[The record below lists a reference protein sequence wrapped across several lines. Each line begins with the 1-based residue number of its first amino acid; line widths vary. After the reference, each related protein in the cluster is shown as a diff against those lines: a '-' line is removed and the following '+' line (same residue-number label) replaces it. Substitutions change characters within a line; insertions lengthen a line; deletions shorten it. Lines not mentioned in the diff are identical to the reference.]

1 MDNIIDFLINL
12 RRIIQLYESMLKEI
26 CKDYQLTLAEAT
38 IISFL
43 HNNPGKDTA
52 ADIVEFRRMQKS
64 NVSAAVESLYQRGLL
79 DRSQD
84 QEDRRKIHLT
94 LTASASPIVKTID
107 GLIKE
112 FRGELFCGI
121 TEEELNAFFH
131 INKKI
136 KDNTILATERR
147 GLK

>member
-1 MDNIIDFLINL
+1 MDNVIDFLINL

-38 IISFL
+38 IVSFL

-79 DRSQD
+79 DRRQD

-94 LTASASPIVKTID
+94 LTAAANPIVRTID
-107 GLIKE
+107 ALIKE
-112 FRGELFCGI
+112 FRGEIFSGI
-121 TEEELNAFFH
+121 TEEELNSFFR

>member
-112 FRGELFCGI
+112 FRGELFRGI
-121 TEEELNAFFH
+121 TEEELNAFFR

-147 GLK
+147 DLK

>member
-136 KDNTILATERR
+136 NDNTILATERR

>member
-52 ADIVEFRRMQKS
+52 ADIVEFRRMRKS

-121 TEEELNAFFH
+121 TEEELNAFFD

>member
-121 TEEELNAFFH
+121 TEEELNTFFD